1 MPVIKCAVYVRK
13 STEHG
18 LEQAFNSLD
27 NQEQSCKAY
36 ISSQAFNNWEYTKT
50 YSDGGISGG
59 TMERPGLQEML
70 SDIAK
75 GIINTVVVYK
85 VDRLS
90 RSILDFHKM
99 MQYFNKYNANFVSI
113 TQSFDTST
121 SMGKLTLNMLL
132 SFAQFEREVSSE
144 RVRDKIRASKAK
156 GIWMGGNPPL
166 GYDTKNKKL
175 VVNEAEAQQVK
186 TLFEQYLKFQS
197 VSALTEFAELNGI
210 WAKKWQTRS
219 GDWRGG
225 KPITQMSMHR
235 ILRDKT
241 YIGFISHK
249 ANGTC
254 ARGAHEPIISDELF
268 NAVQTALQNNT
279 NNKSKALRS
288 PNLLTGKLF
297 NNTGIKFTNQ
307 RNSGKNQKTKYY
319 YASKGFYLPAPQLD
333 AIVLSTFAKFLDSD
347 LVALPLESKDAIKR
361 IDWTRMTYDTKR
373 NLIQSVTKKVIY
385 SNEKLIIHISLDP
398 MRWQEF
404 IGEVYINET
413 TEQMEFIT
421 SKDEVIITVPVIL
434 RKYATTRIDKDA
446 KTEVLSI
453 TDNNHLIVKAFATA
467 WRYKNLYEGGVGI
480 KKIARDEKRDLRTI
494 YKYLNLAYLSPKIIN
509 SALNGELHNH
519 TNIQG
524 LFLIAE
530 KYENFDEQE
539 KAFYDS
545 DSK

>member
-1 MPVIKCAVYVRK
+1 MPAIKCAVYVRK

-36 ISSQAFNNWEYTKT
+36 ISSQAFNNWEYAKT

-75 GIINTVVVYK
+75 GLINIVVVYK

-90 RSILDFHKM
+90 RSILDFHNM
-99 MQYFNKYNANFVSI
+99 MKYFDKYNCNFVSI
-113 TQSFDTST
+113 TQAFDTST

-132 SFAQFEREVSSE
+132 SFAQFEREVASE

-156 GIWMGGNPPL
+156 GLWMGGIPPL
-166 GYDTKNKKL
+166 GYDIKDKKL
-175 VVNEAEAQQVK
+175 VINEAEAQQVK
-186 TLFEQYLKFQS
+186 TLFKQYLEFQS

-297 NNTGIKFTNQ
+297 NNIGIKFTNQ

-333 AIVLSTFAKFLDSD
+333 AIVLGTFAKFLDSD
-347 LVALPLESKDAIKR
+347 LAALPPESKDAIKR

-398 MRWQEF
+398 MRWLEF
-404 IGEVYINET
+404 TSEVYINEKS
-413 TEQMEFIT
+413 EQMDFIT
-421 SKDEVIITVPVIL
+421 SKDEVVINVPIIL

-446 KTEVLSI
+446 KTGVLSI

-467 WRYKNLYEGGVGI
+467 WRYKELYERGIGI

-494 YKYLNLAYLSPKIIN
+494 YKYLNLHIYHPK
-509 SALNGELHNH
+509 
-519 TNIQG
+519 
-524 LFLIAE
+524 
-530 KYENFDEQE
+530 
-539 KAFYDS
+539 
-545 DSK
+545 